1 MYKLNKLV
9 RPQAL
14 SALKVSKTSSLKQN
28 LFFFLEFFDSLLNYN
43 TTPLLFVQIPSCGSH
58 HIAQWSSRCYRGILL
73 LGFVLMNA
81 FRVVTAIPAL

>member
-1 MYKLNKLV
+1 MLTLYKMTYLDAGITVQN
-9 RPQAL
+9 
-14 SALKVSKTSSLKQN
+14 KQN

-58 HIAQWSSRCYRGILL
+58 HIAQWSSCCYRGILL